1 MVKKDFS
8 SIENPAL
15 QFISK
20 EEAPQTQKQTDKKA
34 PEGYK
39 VNPEYIEKKSR
50 RLQLLMQP
58 SLYKLLKERALGEG
72 TSVNNLI
79 HELLEKAVK

>member
-8 SIENPAL
+8 SIDNPAL

-20 EEAPQTQKQTDKKA
+20 QERQESRQETA

-39 VNPEYIEKKSR
+39 MNPAYIEKKSR

-58 SLYKLLKERALGEG
+58 SLYNLLKSRAEEEG
-72 TSVNNLI
+72 NSVNNLI
-79 HELLEKAVK
+79 HELLEKAVR

>member
-1 MVKKDFS
+1 MAKKDFS
-8 SIENPAL
+8 SIATPAL
-15 QFISK
+15 QFISNQDTEQPKK
-20 EEAPQTQKQTDKKA
+20 EKDTA

-39 VNPEYIEKKSR
+39 VNPAYIEKKSR

-58 SLYKLLKERALGEG
+58 SLYNLLKTRAVEEG

-79 HELLEKAVK
+79 HELLEEAVK

>member
-1 MVKKDFS
+1 MTKKDFS
-8 SIENPAL
+8 NIENPAL

-20 EEAPQTQKQTDKKA
+20 EETPQTQKQTDNKT

-58 SLYKLLKERALGEG
+58 SLYKLLKERALEEG

>member
-1 MVKKDFS
+1 MAKKDFS
-8 SIENPAL
+8 SIATPAL
-15 QFISK
+15 QFISNQDAEQPKK
-20 EEAPQTQKQTDKKA
+20 EEGKA

-39 VNPEYIEKKSR
+39 VNPAYVEKKSR

-58 SLYKLLKERALGEG
+58 SLYDLLKTRAVEEG

-79 HELLEKAVK
+79 HELLERAVK

>member
-1 MVKKDFS
+1 MAKKDFS

-20 EEAPQTQKQTDKKA
+20 EEAPQEHKQA
-34 PEGYK
+34 GQSIPEGYK
-39 VNPEYIEKKSR
+39 ANPEYIEKKNR

-58 SLYKLLKERALGEG
+58 SLYKLLKERALEEG

-79 HELLEKAVK
+79 HELLEKVVK

>member
-1 MVKKDFS
+1 MAKKDFS

-20 EEAPQTQKQTDKKA
+20 EETPQTNKPTAQKI

-39 VNPEYIEKKSR
+39 INPEYIEKKSR
-50 RLQLLMQP
+50 RVQLLMQP
-58 SLYKLLKERALGEG
+58 SLYDLLKSRALEEG

-79 HELLEKAVK
+79 HELLEEAVK

>member
-1 MVKKDFS
+1 MAKKDFS
-8 SIENPAL
+8 SIATPAL
-15 QFISK
+15 QFISNQDTEQPKK
-20 EEAPQTQKQTDKKA
+20 EKDTT

-39 VNPEYIEKKSR
+39 VNPAYVEKKSR

-58 SLYKLLKERALGEG
+58 SLYDLLKTRAVEEG

-79 HELLEKAVK
+79 HELLERAVK

>member
-1 MVKKDFS
+1 MAKKDFS
-8 SIENPAL
+8 SIATPAL
-15 QFISK
+15 QFISNQDT
-20 EEAPQTQKQTDKKA
+20 EQPKKDIA

-39 VNPEYIEKKSR
+39 VNPAYIEKKSR

-58 SLYKLLKERALGEG
+58 SLYDLLKTRAVEEG

-79 HELLEKAVK
+79 HELLEEAVK